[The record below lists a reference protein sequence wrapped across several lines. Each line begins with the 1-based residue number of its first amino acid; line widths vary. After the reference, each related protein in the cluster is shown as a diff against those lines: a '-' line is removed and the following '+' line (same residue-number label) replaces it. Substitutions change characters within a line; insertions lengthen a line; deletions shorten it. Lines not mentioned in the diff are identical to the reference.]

1 MKTSTKK
8 FLINQIRFII
18 LGLITLIPFNILFMF
33 LLDSGIN
40 NYFEVIWF
48 SIIESV
54 LINIWYNLSVYFDKH
69 DQLW

>member
-1 MKTSTKK
+1 MKPSTKK

-54 LINIWYNLSVYFDKH
+54 LINIWYNLAVYFDKH

>member
-1 MKTSTKK
+1 MKPSTKK

-48 SIIESV
+48 SIIESI
-54 LINIWYNLSVYFDKH
+54 LINIWYNLAVYFDKH

>member
-1 MKTSTKK
+1 MKPSTQK

-54 LINIWYNLSVYFDKH
+54 LINIWCNLAVYFDKH

>member
-1 MKTSTKK
+1 MKSSTKK
-8 FLINQIRFII
+8 FLLNQIRFII
-18 LGLITLIPFNILFMF
+18 LGLITLIPFNMLFMF

-54 LINIWYNLSVYFDKH
+54 LINIWYNLACYFDKH
-69 DQLW
+69 NQL